1 MINLTIVSCGIIL
14 LIYSVVLCHTLNTK
28 IDRNIVQKP
37 SSLISI
43 LIYLFILGYVV
54 FLWRLIITIASHN
67 VTELLVSGIFFF
79 GALFVVI
86 VLRVNYKL
94 ILKLTENSLRLGELN
109 TVLENKNKELSHK
122 TEELK
127 KSEEKYIKRSKELDE
142 TLENFYTMRIG
153 LQKQIDKDTIEEE
166 NRKIKERLDEARSK
180 N

>member
-1 MINLTIVSCGIIL
+1 
-14 LIYSVVLCHTLNTK
+14 
-28 IDRNIVQKP
+28 
-37 SSLISI
+37 
-43 LIYLFILGYVV
+43 
-54 FLWRLIITIASHN
+54 
-67 VTELLVSGIFFF
+67 LVSGIFFF

-153 LQKQIDKDTIEEE
+153 LQKQIDKDTIAFESTILIPLPEAKDFIIQSEKKENIEHTKTLSQEEYINFYNE
-166 NRKIKERLDEARSK
+166 LANKLNEPLTGRNRKFYLYPLSCRSF
-180 N
+180 

>member
-1 MINLTIVSCGIIL
+1 
-14 LIYSVVLCHTLNTK
+14 
-28 IDRNIVQKP
+28 
-37 SSLISI
+37 
-43 LIYLFILGYVV
+43 
-54 FLWRLIITIASHN
+54 
-67 VTELLVSGIFFF
+67 LVSGIFFF